1 MTSTNTDLADL
12 AGTDHHPREGQTV
25 RIVADKHKC
34 IGAGT
39 CVVIAPELFD
49 QDDEGMVDVQVEEP
63 REDQLDVLNEAID
76 FCPAQALLLA
86 RD

>member
-1 MTSTNTDLADL
+1 MTITADRSSTDNN
-12 AGTDHHPREGQTV
+12 PEEGKTV
-25 RIVADKHKC
+25 KIVADKHKC

-49 QDDEGMVDVQVEEP
+49 QDDEGIVDVLVEEP
-63 REDQLDVLNEAID
+63 REDQLGVLNEAIEY
-76 FCPAQALLLA
+76 CPAQALLLA

>member
-1 MTSTNTDLADL
+1 MKIDAGHS
-12 AGTDHHPREGQTV
+12 GTDNNPSEVTTV
-25 RIVADKHKC
+25 KIVADKHKC

-49 QDDEGMVDVQVEEP
+49 QDDEGIVHVLVEEP
-63 REDQLDVLNEAID
+63 REDQLGVVNEAVD

>member
-1 MTSTNTDLADL
+1 MTTTSTDMNVTADS
-12 AGTDHHPREGQTV
+12 TSEGKTM

-49 QDDEGMVDVQVEEP
+49 QDDEGIVDVLVEEP
-63 REDQLDVLNEAID
+63 REDQLGVLNEAIEY
-76 FCPAQALLLA
+76 CPAQALLLA

>member
-1 MTSTNTDLADL
+1 MTNT
-12 AGTDHHPREGQTV
+12 TDRSSTDNSPEEGKTV
-25 RIVADKHKC
+25 KIVADKHKC

-49 QDDEGMVDVQVEEP
+49 QDDEGIVEVLAEEP
-63 REDQLDVLNEAID
+63 REDQLGVLNEAIEY
-76 FCPAQALLLA
+76 CPAQALLLA

>member
-1 MTSTNTDLADL
+1 MTTTTEGR
-12 AGTDHHPREGQTV
+12 GTGNIQGEEKSM

-49 QDDEGMVDVQVEEP
+49 QDDEGIVDVLVEEP
-63 REDQLDVLNEAID
+63 REDQLGVLGEAIEY
-76 FCPAQALLLA
+76 CPAQALLLA
-86 RD
+86 RE

>member
-1 MTSTNTDLADL
+1 MTATADHT
-12 AGTDHHPREGQTV
+12 GTDSSSNEGKTM

-49 QDDEGMVDVQVEEP
+49 QDDEGIVDVLVEEP
-63 REDQLDVLNEAID
+63 REDQLGVLGEAIEY
-76 FCPAQALLLA
+76 CPAQALLLA